1 METLIFL
8 FVLVYNKCRQFG
20 LLTILRGCDYMFQE
34 ALDKISYGLY
44 IVTSRDSEKLNG
56 QIVDALMQ
64 TAAIP
69 PAVSISI
76 NKNNLTHELIMK
88 SKVFGVTVLSE
99 ETPMIFIGRFGFKSG
114 RDIDKFE
121 GINYEIGKTGTPLVL
136 EYAVSVFEAEV
147 VDYVDSFTHTIFVGK
162 IVDTKVVSDK
172 RPMTYLYYREV
183 VKGKSPKNAPTY
195 KGK

>member
-1 METLIFL
+1 
-8 FVLVYNKCRQFG
+8 
-20 LLTILRGCDYMFQE
+20 MFQE
-34 ALDKISYGLY
+34 ALDRITHGLY
-44 IVTSRDSEKLNG
+44 VVTSHNGEKLNG

-64 TAAIP
+64 TSAVPA
-69 PAVSISI
+69 AVSICI
-76 NKNNLTHELIMK
+76 NKDNLTHEFIMK

-121 GINYEIGKTGTPLVL
+121 GINYEIGKTGSPLVL
-136 EYAVSVFEAEV
+136 DYAVSIFEAEV

-162 IVDTKVVSDK
+162 IVNAKVVSDK
-172 RPMTYLYYREV
+172 RAMTYLYYREV
-183 VKGKSPKNAPTY
+183 VKGKAPKNAPTY

>member
-1 METLIFL
+1 M
-8 FVLVYNKCRQFG
+8 
-20 LLTILRGCDYMFQE
+20 MQE

-44 IVTSRDSEKLNG
+44 IVTSSFDGKLNG

-64 TAAIP
+64 TAAEP

-76 NKNNLTHELIMK
+76 NKENFTHELIMK
-88 SKVFGVTVLSE
+88 SKTFGVTVLSE
-99 ETPMIFIGRFGFKSG
+99 KTPMIFIGKFGFKSG
-114 RDIDKFE
+114 RNVEKFE
-121 GINYEIGKTGTPLVL
+121 DVSYEIGKTGVPLVL
-136 EYAVSVFEAEV
+136 DYAVSVFEAEV
-147 VDYVDSFTHTIFVGK
+147 VDYVDSFTHTVFVGK
-162 IVDTKVVSDK
+162 IVDAKVVSGE